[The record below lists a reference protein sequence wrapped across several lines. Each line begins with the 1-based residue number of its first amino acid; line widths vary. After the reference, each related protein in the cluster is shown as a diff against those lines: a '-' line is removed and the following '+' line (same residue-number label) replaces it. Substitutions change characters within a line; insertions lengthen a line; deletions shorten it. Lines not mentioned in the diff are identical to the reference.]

1 MQLKLIP
8 RLILLTAIFSFVT
21 GCTSS
26 AQSKLT
32 GTLKFK
38 IQSFYRCENYLGQL
52 GEVSSG
58 KGEILGTVK
67 LSTFESNPTADDFTL
82 CSYRFSGA
90 EINLQVDVLVV
101 KFQLGNEVDGKWI
114 LQPSEFR
121 DGEISLVG
129 GTPFSD

>member
-1 MQLKLIP
+1 MLLKIIP
-8 RLILLTAIFSFVT
+8 KVILLTAIFFFVA

-26 AQSKLT
+26 AKSTLN

-38 IQSFYRCENYLGQL
+38 IQNFYRCETYLGQL

-67 LSTFESNPTADDFTL
+67 LSTFEWTPTADGFTL
-82 CSYRFSGA
+82 CSFRFSGA
-90 EINLQVDVLVV
+90 EINLEVDVLVV
-101 KFQLGNEVDGKWI
+101 KFQLGDEVDGKWI
-114 LQPSEFR
+114 LQPSEFK